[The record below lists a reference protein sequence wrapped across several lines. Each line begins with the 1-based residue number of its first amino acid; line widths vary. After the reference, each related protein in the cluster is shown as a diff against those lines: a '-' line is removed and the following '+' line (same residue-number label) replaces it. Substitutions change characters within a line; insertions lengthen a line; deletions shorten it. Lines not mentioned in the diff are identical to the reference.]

1 MAEEKKEVPVGTVF
15 TIVVPL
21 DRTKK
26 NIATFYL
33 KEMTE
38 EVFMGAK
45 SFTDMGK
52 DFDAVRLIIKELF
65 AGGDSTELLK
75 NNYVAISS
83 ASRQV
88 MEFMR
93 PIDVDV
99 KKN

>member
-1 MAEEKKEVPVGTVF
+1 MAEKTEVPNGTVF

-21 DRTKK
+21 DRLKK
-26 NIATFYL
+26 SIATFHL

-38 EVFMGAK
+38 EVFYGAK
-45 SFTDMGK
+45 SLTDAGK
-52 DFDAVRLIIKELF
+52 DFDAVRLVVKALF
-65 AGGDSTELLK
+65 LGGDSTDLLK
-75 NNYVAISS
+75 DNYVAVSS

-93 PIDVDV
+93 PIDVEI

>member
-1 MAEEKKEVPVGTVF
+1 MAEKTEEVPNGTVF

-21 DRTKK
+21 DRQKK
-26 NIATFYL
+26 NIASFHL

-38 EVFMGAK
+38 EVFMAAK
-45 SFTDMGK
+45 SLTDLGK
-52 DFDAVRLIIKELF
+52 DFDAVRLVIKSLCL
-65 AGGDSTELLK
+65 GGDSTQLLD

-88 MEFMR
+88 MEFMK
-93 PIDVDV
+93 PIDVET

>member
-1 MAEEKKEVPVGTVF
+1 MAEIKEEIPNGTVF

-26 NIATFYL
+26 NIATFHI

-38 EVFMGAK
+38 EVFMAAK
-45 SFTDMGK
+45 SLTDSGK
-52 DFDAVRLIIKELF
+52 DFDAVRLVIKTLF
-65 AGGDSTELLK
+65 IGGDNTELLK
-75 NNYVAISS
+75 DNFVAISS

-93 PIDVDV
+93 PIEVEV